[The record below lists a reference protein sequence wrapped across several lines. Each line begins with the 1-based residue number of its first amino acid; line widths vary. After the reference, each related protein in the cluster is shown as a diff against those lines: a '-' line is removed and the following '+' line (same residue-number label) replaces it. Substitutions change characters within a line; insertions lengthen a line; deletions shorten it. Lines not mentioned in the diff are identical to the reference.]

1 MAVVADKSSP
11 INCILIN
18 SNLSYKEQNFHG
30 FHELIH
36 IYSSEVNSGQ
46 TFNCYDNIKP
56 FQDPYTEW
64 VANEGSAELLMSY
77 RELLPIL
84 KSDWDYLNSSSKI
97 YEFKEALSQKF
108 MAPPA
113 TVEIRISNLK
123 YETYQYLN
131 GVDLD
136 NIEILSNKQ
145 QKSRGI
151 RVKSLNDI
159 HKTLQAREEFKIFIQ
174 KPITKSNPP
183 LEAII

>member
-1 MAVVADKSSP
+1 MP
-11 INCILIN
+11 
-18 SNLSYKEQNFHG
+18 
-30 FHELIH
+30 
-36 IYSSEVNSGQ
+36 
-46 TFNCYDNIKP
+46 
-56 FQDPYTEW
+56 
-64 VANEGSAELLMSY
+64 Y

-84 KSDWDYLNSSSKI
+84 KLNWDYLNSSSKI

-145 QKSRGI
+145 QK
-151 RVKSLNDI
+151 
-159 HKTLQAREEFKIFIQ
+159 IQ
-174 KPITKSNPP
+174 RDMCRIS
-183 LEAII
+183 